1 MNRKADKIWVGLLS
15 GVVLPFL
22 VMLIFYLSS
31 YAYLTV
37 PDFMRKMVFAAIF
50 FKVLSLCAVIN
61 LASFFIF
68 YTSKHDRAAKGVILA
83 TMIFA
88 FAVVVNHILAG
99 GTF

>member
-15 GVVLPFL
+15 GILLPFL
-22 VMLIFYLSS
+22 VMFLFYLSS

-50 FKVLSLCAVIN
+50 FKVLSLCAIVN
-61 LASFFIF
+61 LLTFFTF
-68 YTSKHDRAAKGVILA
+68 YKSKHDRAAKGVILA

-88 FAVVVNHILAG
+88 FVVIVNHILAG